1 MHDLSPTPGSY
12 IHHTLG
18 FKCKP
23 LHVFTVIMAF
33 SKCSFILRCI
43 VYIKTR
49 SEKILFGPFF
59 LWLLVNFKALQDYA
73 EKERYFHPLSAIDSF
88 LSPKCFKKIT
98 NKRQTNSRQDRWMWS
113 FCFGCCWAL
122 PMYFEWVK
130 CWTKCCFH
138 RNTTCDYVCV
148 CMYACM
154 CANVFM
160 LPWNIAGSPQ
170 DKMMCI
176 QLHLWVELYFLEGAE
191 DPHGHRC
198 RMSFLTCCA
207 LLPSQTEEGCIS
219 HSVPQRSLSSDDW
232 LCRKGDV

>member
-154 CANVFM
+154 CANVLM
-160 LPWNIAGSPQ
+160 LPWNISGSPLRQNDVHPAASLGRTVFPRGSRGSPWALVQ
-170 DKMMCI
+170 DVFPDMLCSTPI
-176 QLHLWVELYFLEGAE
+176 TDRGGLH
-191 DPHGHRC
+191 
-198 RMSFLTCCA
+198 
-207 LLPSQTEEGCIS
+207 
-219 HSVPQRSLSSDDW
+219 
-232 LCRKGDV
+232 